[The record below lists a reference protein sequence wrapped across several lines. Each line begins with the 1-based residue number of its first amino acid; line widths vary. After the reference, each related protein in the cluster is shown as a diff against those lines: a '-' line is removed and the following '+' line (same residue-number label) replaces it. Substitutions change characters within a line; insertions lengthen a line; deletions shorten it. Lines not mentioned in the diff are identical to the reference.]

1 MSNPLNNQIS
11 ARNAF
16 VFVFTCCLLYALPI
30 ILADVYYRDDMERVL
45 NPAAG
50 WYTLGRPTADLLM
63 RVFTFNIFE
72 ITDTAPLTLILGI
85 LFISWVIWSAAIK
98 TEQTLSIGS
107 VAPYVLLLISPFFL
121 QNISYKYDSFPMIV
135 GLGLSI
141 LAFFYPRD
149 RGIKSYLVPS
159 AFIFIALTLYQPC
172 SNIFIGLYG
181 VNLLIGFNK
190 NSHQPLKETLWA
202 GIVLLSAYFLY
213 FIIINKLLGL
223 SGGRGEMIALNDA
236 WSYIARDIK
245 ALTRFIRFSITQ
257 ELKIIVYVTSV
268 CVVYAFMNHVY
279 DFLQDKKWNANTIL
293 SLLLILLSPIVIF
306 LAFLGPLFLLKE
318 GVTDVRVLPGFSATL
333 FLFGYS
339 LYVVLKKLNP
349 KLMFLIIIPIAYFIV
364 VSFQYAN
371 AVKNQHIYED
381 RIFSWLSYDLMA
393 VQASRHGTIFINNYP
408 STSPITQHILDH
420 QAIIDLMYTPAY
432 GWISRRTIF
441 AMGITNVELGWGD
454 NYSDLLQGICSN
466 QTPPLKDNKFYA
478 IYAAG
483 DNTVV
488 WLKNKFKTLCGP
500 A

>member
-1 MSNPLNNQIS
+1 MSHPINHQIS

-16 VFVFTCCLLYALPI
+16 IFVFTCCMLYALPI
-30 ILADVYYRDDMERVL
+30 ILADIYYRDDVERVI

-85 LFISWVIWSAAIK
+85 LFISWVIWSVAKK
-98 TEQTLSIGS
+98 TEATLTIGS

-149 RGIKSYLVPS
+149 RGIKSHLVPI
-159 AFIFIALTLYQPC
+159 AYLFIALTLYQPC
-172 SNIFIGLYG
+172 TNIFIGLYG

-202 GIVLLSAYFLY
+202 AIVLLSAYVLY
-213 FIIINKLLGL
+213 FVIINKLLGL
-223 SGGRGEMIALNDA
+223 SGGRGEMIALNEA
-236 WSYIARDIK
+236 GSYIARDIK
-245 ALTRFIRFSITQ
+245 ALLRFIRFSITR
-257 ELKIIVYVTSV
+257 ELKIIVYVTSI
-268 CVVYAFMNHVY
+268 CVVYAFMLHVH
-279 DFLQDKKWNANTIL
+279 DFLQGKKWNAYTLL
-293 SLLLILLSPIVIF
+293 SLLLILLAPVAIF
-306 LAFLGPLFLLKE
+306 ISFLGPLFLLKE

-339 LYVVLKKLNP
+339 LYVALKKLNP
-349 KLMFLIIIPIAYFIV
+349 KLMFLSIVPIVYFIV
-364 VSFQYAN
+364 VSFQYGN

-381 RIFSWLSYDLMA
+381 RIFSWLSYDLMTVNA
-393 VQASRHGTIFINNYP
+393 NTHGTIFINNYP
-408 STSPITQHILDH
+408 STSPITQHILEH

-432 GWISRRTIF
+432 GWIARRTLF
-441 AMGITNVELGWGD
+441 AMGIGNVELGWED
-454 NYSDLLQGICSN
+454 TYPNLLQGICSN
-466 QTPPLKDNKFYA
+466 QPPPLKDNKFYA

-500 A
+500 R